1 MGPLRGCVG
10 ECVSA
15 SCAIMSMFPHQ
26 LQRPDQDVVNSEKER
41 RIVGFLCFQSF
52 ILEGLVSVT
61 HFFLFSFFVF
71 SFCTITFLVF
81 VWSRTKKRKKQVSN
95 NPVYKSVKTQRL
107 YFEKVLYRS
116 LSLSLS
122 LSSPCSSSRHPTS
135 STLLFSLP

>member
-1 MGPLRGCVG
+1 MEPLRGCVG

-61 HFFLFSFFVF
+61 HFYCFLFFF
-71 SFCTITFLVF
+71 FLFAQSLFLFLSGHVP
-81 VWSRTKKRKKQVSN
+81 KKRKNKFQ
-95 NPVYKSVKTQRL
+95 TI
-107 YFEKVLYRS
+107 
-116 LSLSLS
+116 
-122 LSSPCSSSRHPTS
+122 
-135 STLLFSLP
+135 LFIKA